1 MATHWTACTPREHP
15 TIERFPIYPNNKEDD
30 EAEWNRLYE
39 KAEDF
44 VHTKHDVFDGSGR
57 HQKVLEELKKAFPVV
72 DKTSYPP
79 QSLPLGVKAP
89 SQGINNY
96 ITWTGC
102 DTILGP
108 ALKLLKED
116 KPPALKLPKEDKP
129 KTFRLY
135 VSKYGYTCKFQ

>member
-15 TIERFPIYPNNKEDD
+15 TIERFPIYPNNKKEDD
-30 EAEWNRLYE
+30 AEWDRLYK
-39 KAEDF
+39 KAEEF
-44 VHTKHDVFDGSGR
+44 VHTRNDVFNKSVR
-57 HQKVLEELKKAFPVV
+57 HQIVLGVLKKAFPVI

-79 QSLPLGVKAP
+79 QSLPLGVTAP
-89 SQGINNY
+89 SKDNQY
-96 ITWTGC
+96 VTWTGC

-129 KTFRLY
+129 KIFRLY